1 MKDNFLESDSFCTKR
16 ILIFG
21 INRVQ
26 SHATMAHV
34 KQIDAMYDQFIV
46 AGIDEIHCISFCDF
60 LLFDQLMPHVSKKI
74 KFAQLD
80 EANMKAFQLL
90 LNKKGHPRYLQDFW
104 QFATVV
110 NRRQVEYYVDQPFPK
125 TKVSPDTW
133 MDIYSEESPEKVLA
147 WLTDK
152 SV

>member
-26 SHATMAHV
+26 SSATIAHV
-34 KQIDAMYDQFIV
+34 KQIDSVYEQLIDS
-46 AGIDEIHCISFCDF
+46 GIDEVHCVSFCDF
-60 LLFDQLMPHVSKKI
+60 LLFDQLMPHMSKKI
-74 KFAQLD
+74 KFTQLD
-80 EANMKAFQLL
+80 ETSMKAFQLV
-90 LNKKGHPRYLQDFW
+90 LNKKGHPRYLRDFW
-104 QFATVV
+104 QFAAVV
-110 NRRQVEYYVDQPFPK
+110 NKQQVEYYADQPFPN

-133 MDIYSEESPEKVLA
+133 MNIYHNVNAEKVLE
-147 WLTDK
+147 WLSDK